1 MFAKYVRVVYCLFP
15 RLVYVIVSNI
25 AWFWKTSFHPAS
37 VCLFIQWTKYL
48 LCTQVIFLEHQR
60 PTTFKLSIEWQFQL
74 PSDDHHKDTL
84 WVRVQELVTNLD
96 ESESGQMV
104 LEEVKWTYSDVYL
117 SPMMWNHATKSMK
130 MLEWSTS
137 VFLQGDVGHIGSSL
151 LKTWKTG
158 ETKSSVSQYFQ
169 ILWTLSMCPK
179 KTQFRR

>member
-74 PSDDHHKDTL
+74 LIIIRH
-84 WVRVQELVTNLD
+84 
-96 ESESGQMV
+96 
-104 LEEVKWTYSDVYL
+104 
-117 SPMMWNHATKSMK
+117 
-130 MLEWSTS
+130 
-137 VFLQGDVGHIGSSL
+137 
-151 LKTWKTG
+151 
-158 ETKSSVSQYFQ
+158 
-169 ILWTLSMCPK
+169 TLSMSPGVCHK
-179 KTQFRR
+179 FGWKWSNGVGRSQMNLFWCISITNDVKSCNKINENAWMVNFSVFARRRRSHRELFAKNMENWGN